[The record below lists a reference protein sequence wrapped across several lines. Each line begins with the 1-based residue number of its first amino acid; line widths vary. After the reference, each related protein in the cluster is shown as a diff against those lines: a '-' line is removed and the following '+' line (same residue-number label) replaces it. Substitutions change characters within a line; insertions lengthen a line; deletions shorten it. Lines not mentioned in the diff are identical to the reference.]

1 MGITMIWAMGRNGV
15 MGKDNGMPWHLP
27 RDMAFFKEQTMGKP
41 VVMGRKTWESFG
53 GKPLKDRTNIVMT
66 RDSEYTSQDA
76 QIIHSLEEALE
87 YANNQELMIIGGA
100 QIYEKWLP
108 YADRLLV
115 TRIDEDFEG
124 DTVFPDIDWT
134 CWSLSEE
141 IPGVRDDKNPYDYR
155 FSIYDRNKC

>member
-15 MGKDNGMPWHLP
+15 MGKDNGMPWRLP
-27 RDMAFFKEQTMGKP
+27 RDMAFFKEQTIGKP

-66 RDSEYTSQDA
+66 RDLEYTSQDA

-100 QIYEKWLP
+100 QIYEKWLS

-134 CWSLSEE
+134 CWTLSEE
-141 IPGVRDDKNPYDYR
+141 IPGVRDEKNPYDYR
-155 FSIYDRNKC
+155 FYIYNRNNC

>member
-66 RDSEYTSQDA
+66 RDLEYTTQGA
-76 QIIHSLEEALE
+76 QIIHGLEEALE

-124 DTVFPDIDWT
+124 DIVFPDIDWT
-134 CWSLSEE
+134 GWTLSEE
-141 IPGVRDDKNPYDYR
+141 IPGIRDEKNIYDYR
-155 FSIYDRNKC
+155 FYIYDRIKS

>member
-15 MGKDNGMPWHLP
+15 MGKDNGMPWRLP
-27 RDMAFFKEQTMGKP
+27 RDMAFFKEQTIGKP

-66 RDSEYTSQDA
+66 RDSEYKSHDA
-76 QIIHSLEEALE
+76 QIIHSLEEALD

-134 CWSLSEE
+134 CWTLSEE
-141 IPGVRDDKNPYDYR
+141 IPGVRDEKNPYDYR
-155 FSIYDRNKC
+155 FYIYNRNNC

>member
-15 MGKDNGMPWHLP
+15 MGKDNGMPWRLP
-27 RDMAFFKEQTMGKP
+27 RDMAFFKEQTIGKP

-53 GKPLKDRTNIVMT
+53 GRPLKDRTNIVMT

-134 CWSLSEE
+134 CWTLCEE
-141 IPGVRDDKNPYDYR
+141 IPGVRDEKNPYDYR
-155 FSIYDRNKC
+155 FYIYNRNNC

>member
-15 MGKDNGMPWHLP
+15 MGKDNGMPWRLP
-27 RDMAFFKEQTMGKP
+27 RDMAFFKQQTIGKP

-134 CWSLSEE
+134 CWTLSEE
-141 IPGVRDDKNPYDYR
+141 IPGVRDEKNPYDYR
-155 FSIYDRNKC
+155 FYIYDRNKC